1 MPHNEPGQA
10 GCGPGS
16 ARGMAVTGCPEVVI
30 VDSDFQRHADLVHEA
45 EAGRIRLHVCVDGQ
59 AAIRL
64 AMRHEVDAWFVAS
77 DLDDISGIDL
87 VSMLVSRPAYH
98 GVRRHCVYL
107 IARRYRLDEEQD
119 ALVAGASGYLVDPAH
134 VRLGLESLWGRRAG
148 GRVIPFPSLSGSL

>member
-1 MPHNEPGQA
+1 MA
-10 GCGPGS
+10 AFGS
-16 ARGMAVTGCPEVVI
+16 FTATARKIFPVTAFVVQCKRPVI
-30 VDSDFQRHADLVHEA
+30 RKSQRHADLVHEA

-77 DLDDISGIDL
+77 DLDDMSGIDL
-87 VSMLVSRPAYH
+87 VSMLVSRPAYD

-119 ALVAGASGYLVDPAH
+119 ALAAGASGYLVDLAH